1 MVASTPR
8 HRTLRVAA
16 LALALSVTA
25 ACGNDE
31 LPDPEPGIAEVVFSI
46 DGTVAFT
53 VNDAG
58 AVTSGSTAIPVG
70 THQIRAAA
78 FDEDG
83 NAVDEVVDGIFELRG
98 TNVNPATLEFTKGNA
113 LLTGS
118 LNAKAGGPASVRLEL
133 WHLEEN
139 HEDWGP
145 FTIQFIVTNPQ

>member
-1 MVASTPR
+1 MIASITR
-8 HRTLRVAA
+8 LRAVRLTAFA
-16 LALALSVTA
+16 LVLAVTA

-31 LPDPEPGIAEVVFSI
+31 LPDPEPEIAEVVFSI
-46 DGTVAFT
+46 NGVEAFT
-53 VNDAG
+53 VSSTG

-70 THQIRAAA
+70 VHQLRAAA

-83 NAVDEVVDGIFELRG
+83 NAVDEVADGIFELRG

-118 LNAKAGGPASVRLEL
+118 LNAKQGGSASVRLEL
-133 WHLEEN
+133 WHLEED

-145 FTIQFIVTNPQ
+145 FTVQFIVTPQ